1 MNAPNPTES
10 TALTVAETSFAVG
23 SPMDA
28 ASLILG
34 PSFDRVQTFA
44 SLMCKG
50 MVTVPHHL
58 RGNQG
63 DCMAVT
69 LAALSRRMDPFAFAQ
84 KTHITKSGALGYEAQ
99 LIKAMITTSGK
110 VDGQP
115 EYEFLGDWKCI
126 LGKVAEKTSDKGGK
140 YYVATYTKE
149 DESGLGVVIRW
160 RLRGEQQ
167 PRCMT
172 VMLAQCYPRFSTQW
186 ATDPQQQICYVADR
200 KFARRYC
207 PETLLG
213 IYDIDEL
220 EPAEPKFMG
229 PVDVVQPEAERTARA
244 QSASGLPEWTDD
256 DMAKREP
263 KIREF
268 YSKGKTTDEIIAFY
282 ATKGVLSAAQ
292 QKKIRDLAP
301 AAKATDTAA
310 EVTDAEPKV
319 TFADVAGKI
328 ARAGSEDEIAV
339 AEDLIGSVTNPE
351 HRAELVQK
359 AKDRRAEL
367 SKEA

>member
-1 MNAPNPTES
+1 MNAPNTNES
-10 TALTVAETSFAVG
+10 TALTVAESTFAVG

-34 PSFDRVQTFA
+34 PAFDRVQAFA

-50 MVTVPHHL
+50 MVTVPQHL
-58 RGNQG
+58 RGNPG

-84 KTHITKSGALGYEAQ
+84 KTHITKSGALGYESQ

-115 EYEFLGDWKCI
+115 EYEFLGDWNRI

-140 YYVATYTKE
+140 YYVATYTKD

-167 PRCMT
+167 PRTMT
-172 VMLAQCYPRFSTQW
+172 IMLAQCYPRFSTQW

-220 EPAEPKFMG
+220 EPQEPKFMG
-229 PVDVVQPEAERTARA
+229 PADVVGAPPPPSAPPHWPEDLFQQR
-244 QSASGLPEWTDD
+244 LPEWHK
-256 DMAKREP
+256 AIKE
-263 KIREF
+263 K
-268 YSKGKTTDEIIAFY
+268 K
-282 ATKGVLSAAQ
+282 ATADAIV
-292 QKKIRDLAP
+292 
-301 AAKATDTAA
+301 AKARTKYPLTAEQEQA
-310 EVTDAEPKV
+310 IRTPPKPEATDAAVKV
-319 TFADVAGKI
+319 TFAQVTDAIAKAGDVDALALAG
-328 ARAGSEDEIAV
+328 
-339 AEDLIGSVTNPE
+339 DLIKSVTE
-351 HRAELVQK
+351 DQQRTELQGLYD
-359 AKDRRAEL
+359 ARETEL
-367 SKEA
+367 QG